1 MEFEE
6 LQKIWDSQYNK
17 PMYALDEK
25 ALHNRIM
32 SKQKSTHHIMNTS
45 ELLTIL
51 VNLGAGS
58 LVLAINLVDQN
69 RNVFMYGMAV
79 WMFCTG
85 FYVWVSRLRRIK
97 GDQQFDRS
105 MRGDLRHAISMATYQ
120 VRFSQL
126 MRWNILPIGAFI
138 LLALVF
144 GGKPIWL
151 AVVILVL
158 FGLAYSASR
167 WEHGIY
173 VSRKRELEL
182 LKGKLEEEK

>member
-6 LQKIWDSQYNK
+6 LQKIWDSQYSK

-69 RNVFMYGMAV
+69 RNVFMYGMAA
-79 WMFCTG
+79 WMLCTG

-97 GDQQFDRS
+97 DAQQFDLS

-126 MRWNILPIGAFI
+126 MRWNILSIGAFI

-151 AVVILVL
+151 AVVIFVL
-158 FGLAYSASR
+158 FGLAYYASR

-173 VSRKRELEL
+173 VSRRRELEL